1 MKEKLYCLS
10 LVLFLAFINSVFAQS
25 WEPAGNHIKTR
36 WADQINPA
44 CPLPEYPR
52 PQLQREGWLNLNGLW
67 DYAIL
72 PKGSAIP
79 GQFDGKILVPFA
91 IESSLS
97 GVQKKVGVENELW
110 YHRYFTLPESWRK
123 NRVILNF
130 GAVDWK
136 ADVWINDLKIG
147 SHQGGYTSFSFDITP
162 YLIKGTE
169 QKLVVRVWD
178 PTDKSFQPKGK
189 QVSDP
194 RGIWYT
200 AVTGI
205 WQTVW
210 LEPVGLNHITGLRT
224 IPNIDRSTVSII
236 ATTGTF
242 DLSSLVEIRVLDQ
255 GKVIA
260 SGRSV
265 AGQEVMLG
273 LTDAKLWSP
282 ESPKLYDLEAIL
294 IVNGQPVDRV
304 KSYFGM
310 RKISTKKDADGIY
323 RLQLNNK
330 DYFQFGPLDQGWWPD
345 GLYTAPTDEALRY
358 DIVTTKSLGFNLI
371 RKHVKVEPARWY
383 YHCDREGILV
393 WQDMPSGDRG
403 PQWQTRQFF
412 NGQEAVRSKESEDNY
427 RNEWKAIIDM
437 LISNPSVV
445 SWVPFNES
453 WGQFKTLEI
462 TEWTKSHDPSR
473 LVNPA
478 SGGNFYPVGDIL
490 DIHHY
495 PDPEMTLYDGSRACV
510 LGEYGGLGLAL
521 PGHLWVEDRNWG
533 YVEYKNSEE
542 LTNAYIEMAE
552 KLKKLIPAGFSAA
565 IYTQTTDVEIEVN
578 GLMTYDRKVIKPDV
592 EKIRRINL
600 EVCNSLS
607 RNTD

>member
-1 MKEKLYCLS
+1 MMKEKTRCIILFLS
-10 LVLFLAFINSVFAQS
+10 LAYISPAFAQS

-36 WADQINPA
+36 WADQIDSS
-44 CPLPEYPR
+44 CPFPEYPR
-52 PQLQREGWLNLNGLW
+52 PILKRNEWQNLNGLW
-67 DYAIL
+67 DYTIL
-72 PKGSAIP
+72 PRGSAIP
-79 GQFDGKILVPFA
+79 DKFDGKILVPFA

-97 GVQKKVGVENELW
+97 GIQKMVGNENELW
-110 YHRYFTLPESWRK
+110 YHRSFTIPETWRK
-123 NRVILNF
+123 SEVILNF

-136 ADVWINDLKIG
+136 TDVWVNDIMIG
-147 SHQGGYTSFSFDITP
+147 SHQGGYTPFSFNITP
-162 YLIKGTE
+162 YLKNKGS

-178 PTDKSFQPKGK
+178 PTDKSYQPRGK
-189 QVSDP
+189 QVRDP

-210 LEPVGLNHITGLRT
+210 LEPVGVNHITGLRT
-224 IPNIDRSTVSII
+224 ISNIDRNTVSVI
-236 ATTGTF
+236 ATTGKS
-242 DLSSLVEIRVLDQ
+242 DLSSLVEVSVLDQ

-265 AGQEVMLG
+265 PGQEVLLG
-273 LTDAKLWSP
+273 LKDIQLWSP
-282 ESPKLYDLEAIL
+282 EHPKLYDLEVIL
-294 IVNGQPVDRV
+294 LINGQPADRV
-304 KSYFGM
+304 TSYFGM
-310 RKISTKKDADGIY
+310 RKISTKQDVNGIY

-358 DIVTTKSLGFNLI
+358 DIVKTKELGFNLI

-412 NGQEAVRSKESEDNY
+412 NGQEAVRSKESEDHF
-427 RNEWKAIIDM
+427 RTEWKSIIDM

-445 SWVPFNES
+445 TWVPFNES
-453 WGQFKTLEI
+453 WGQFKTVEI
-462 TEWTKSHDPSR
+462 TEWTKSYDPSR

-478 SGGNFYPVGDIL
+478 SGGNFYPVGDML

-495 PDPEMTLYDGSRACV
+495 PDPELTLYDGSRVCV
-510 LGEYGGLGLAL
+510 LGEYGGLGLAV

-533 YVEYKNSEE
+533 YVEYKNAED
-542 LTNAYIEMAE
+542 LTNAYIKLAE
-552 KLKKLIPAGFSAA
+552 KLKKLIPSGFSAA

-578 GLMTYDRKVIKPDV
+578 GLMTYDRKVIKPNL
-592 EKIRRINL
+592 EKIRQINL
-600 EVCNSLS
+600 EICKSLAG
-607 RNTD
+607 N